1 MRFLPGCLLIILPGM
16 ASLMQPAHAQ
26 ENDAPHISSAHFGLV
41 HPEGVDV
48 AGYSVEQKFANNVY
62 SFYTFGFPS
71 LAAIGFSYYEQ
82 YAGNGLSA
90 TAGVGVGFVV
100 YGSVSYQLRIGQ
112 QDFIKLGAGWGAGVA
127 YSGGY
132 PVLSYEHRFAQ

>member
-1 MRFLPGCLLIILPGM
+1 MRNLLACLLLILPGM
-16 ASLMQPAHAQ
+16 ASLLQPAHAQ
-26 ENDAPHISSAHFGLV
+26 ENDTPHISSAHFGLV

-48 AGYSVEQKFANNVY
+48 AGYSVERKFDGNVY

-71 LAAIGFSYYEQ
+71 LAAIGFSYYGQ
-82 YAGNGLSA
+82 YAGNGLTA
-90 TAGVGVGFVV
+90 TAGVGVGFVL
-100 YGSVSYQLRIGQ
+100 YGSVAYQFRAGQ
-112 QDFIKLGAGWGAGVA
+112 NDFIKLGAGWGAGVA